1 MLENAWA
8 ESPADTASP
17 WESPALGD
25 PPIDLVHLARQ
36 CQGDPGLE
44 EELLG
49 LFRALA
55 GSLAAQISDPRVGLE
70 LKAGAA
76 HKLRGAALAVG
87 ARQVACAA
95 GTIEDMAR
103 GAAGGDQDK
112 NQTRASLA
120 ITALQATVTAAVAQI
135 DRLRADDQSV
145 TLGAG
150 LGCRGR

>member
-1 MLENAWA
+1 MLENAGG
-8 ESPADTASP
+8 ESPANSASR
-17 WESPALGD
+17 WESPAFGD
-25 PPIDLVHLARQ
+25 PPIDLVYLARQ

-55 GSLAAQISDPRVGLE
+55 RSLAAQISDPRMGLE

-95 GTIEDMAR
+95 GKIEELAR
-103 GAAGGDQDK
+103 AAGGGGGREEEQRK
-112 NQTRASLA
+112 ASLA
-120 ITALQATVTAAVAQI
+120 IAALQATMAAAIAQI
-135 DRLRADDQSV
+135 DRLR
-145 TLGAG
+145 G
-150 LGCRGR
+150 

>member
-1 MLENAWA
+1 MLENAGG
-8 ESPADTASP
+8 ESPADSASR

-55 GSLAAQISDPRVGLE
+55 RSLAAQISDPRMGLE
-70 LKAGAA
+70 LKAGVA

-95 GTIEDMAR
+95 AAIEEMAR
-103 GAAGGDQDK
+103 SVCRGEVPDEE
-112 NQTRASLA
+112 QTRAASRA
-120 ITALQATVTAAVAQI
+120 VAALQAAVAETI
-135 DRLRADDQSV
+135 AEIERLR
-145 TLGAG
+145 G
-150 LGCRGR
+150 

>member
-44 EELLG
+44 DELLG

-55 GSLAAQISDPRVGLE
+55 GSLAAQISDARTGLE
-70 LKAGAA
+70 LKASAA

-103 GAAGGDQDK
+103 AAPPGGDPNSDR
-112 NQTRASLA
+112 TRASLA

-135 DRLRADDQSV
+135 DRLR
-145 TLGAG
+145 
-150 LGCRGR
+150 GR